1 MLLGNL
7 PNSAAEPDPNLTP
20 GANLP
25 PMKPAPLSKVATLV
39 VCLAGLIVPG
49 LGHVLLKRWVRGL
62 ILAACI
68 VAMFAL
74 GLGMQ
79 GKLYDLT
86 VAEPLQFFAL
96 FADVGVGLPYFMAA
110 RMGLGAGT
118 PTAQTF
124 DYGTTF
130 LWVCGLLN
138 YLVVLDAFDLAQGR
152 KP

>member
-7 PNSAAEPDPNLTP
+7 PNGALESGPD
-20 GANLP
+20 LP
-25 PMKPAPLSKVATLV
+25 PGTNQSANRPAPLHMAATFA
-39 VCLAGLIVPG
+39 VCLGGLLVPG
-49 LGHVLLKRWVRGL
+49 LGHVLLKRWIRGL

-68 VAMFAL
+68 VAMFMF
-74 GLGMQ
+74 GLGME

-86 VAEPLQFFAL
+86 VEEPLQFFAL
-96 FADVGVGLPYFMAA
+96 FADVGVGLPYFMAE

>member
-7 PNSAAEPDPNLTP
+7 PNPAAESDPNLASGTSQYP
-20 GANLP
+20 YRAVPLHT
-25 PMKPAPLSKVATLV
+25 APTLAI
-39 VCLAGLIVPG
+39 CLAALLVPG
-49 LGHVLLKRWVRGL
+49 LGHILLKRWVRGL
-62 ILAACI
+62 IFAACI
-68 VAMFAL
+68 GAMFVL

-86 VAEPLQFFAL
+86 VTEPLQIFGL
-96 FADVGVGLPYFMAA
+96 FADVGVGLPYYIAE
-110 RMGLGAGT
+110 RMGLGEGA
-118 PTAQTF
+118 PTLQTF

-138 YLVVLDAFDLAQGR
+138 YLVVLDAYDIAQGR